1 MNSITGAMALKPAP
15 IPERPDGRVSLQE
28 RMQAAGWVP
37 ETGDGEEEDVVLT
50 PASAWAQQLF
60 KEMIFFGDEE
70 TNGIPP
76 LTMDP

>member
-1 MNSITGAMALKPAP
+1 MNRITGATAVNPASTP
-15 IPERPDGRVSLQE
+15 QHPDGLVSLQE
-28 RMQAAGWVP
+28 RMRSAGPVP
-37 ETGDGEEEDVVLT
+37 ETGDGEEEDVVLSPT
-50 PASAWAQQLF
+50 SAWAQQLF